1 MTLMVGGTRTWYW
14 KLIGVFISAAAWFG
28 WLAWAIIFFWPEIC
42 RDE

>member
-28 WLAWAIIFFWPEIC
+28 WFGLGYYFFLA
-42 RDE
+42 